1 LARRRTL
8 YSRQRALEQ
17 ELKKGLADLK
27 STRSTLKEAEER
39 AMEGFYL
46 KPKAFAKISDAD
58 YRRMARLEKRLGIY
72 EPTGKVLTP
81 SRKRAIRAHWVELE
95 NLSKDAVFAE
105 YPAGASPKRKKEI
118 ARDLRRAYPKVTED
132 VYGQPTTRA
141 KGGKATK
148 RGIFLPKSER
158 QISAPVGRL
167 QFDRDTGVWAVQ
179 VRKKN
184 KEGLYVAEMRY
195 IAGSDVL
202 DKKRD
207 KLQRRFEKT
216 GKLRRN
222 QRLRFII
229 GKNESRR
236 TFRNMQELFKYA
248 ARYRRDDQAR
258 ATFLNELIIEVVE
271 KGEPRFKHVGK
282 GKRAR
287 TVKDPWTK
295 RSSAFRASNYH
306 EVDPDI
312 IADMTDYEDDEE

>member
-1 LARRRTL
+1 
-8 YSRQRALEQ
+8 
-17 ELKKGLADLK
+17 
-27 STRSTLKEAEER
+27 
-39 AMEGFYL
+39 MEGFYL
-46 KPKAFAKISDAD
+46 KPKAFGKIPDAD
-58 YRRMARLEKRLGIY
+58 YRRMLRLEKRLGIY
-72 EPTGKVLTP
+72 EPTGKQLTA
-81 SRKRAIRAHWVELE
+81 SRKRSIRRHWQELE
-95 NLSKDAVFAE
+95 HLTKDAVFAE
-105 YPAGASPKRKKEI
+105 YPSGASPKRKKEI
-118 ARDLRRAYPKVTED
+118 AREVRKAYPKVSED
-132 VYGQPTTRA
+132 IFGQPTTRA

-148 RGIFLPKSER
+148 RGVFIPKSER

-167 QFDRDTGVWAVQ
+167 KFDRDTGVWAVQ

-184 KEGLYVAEMRY
+184 KEGLFVSEMRY

-202 DKKRD
+202 DKKQA
-207 KLQRRFEKT
+207 KLQKRFEKV
-216 GKLRRN
+216 GKLKRN

-236 TFRNMQELFKYA
+236 TFRNMGELFKYA

-295 RSSAFRASNYH
+295 RSRAFRASNYH

-312 IADMTDYEDDEE
+312 IADMTDYEDEDEE